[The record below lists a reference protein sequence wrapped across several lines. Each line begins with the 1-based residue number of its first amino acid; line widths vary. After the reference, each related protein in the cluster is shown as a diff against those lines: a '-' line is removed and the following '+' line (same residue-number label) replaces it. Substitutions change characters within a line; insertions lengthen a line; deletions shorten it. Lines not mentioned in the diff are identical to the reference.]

1 MPRLLSD
8 LQFSAE
14 FDSFSAL
21 FQELANACA
30 DAGLTVLWWSGC
42 VLGVCTPCQQQT
54 QPLVWLPHG
63 QLPAVEGATE
73 FRNALTNPET
83 YARRPHL
90 LTALK
95 AAGTLQ
101 VKVLLFIECEASFP
115 PAADDAAMH
124 ACPAPHT
131 MQTGCRVC
139 PCVAQAGAVG
149 DSNQLPERAPVFNAT
164 GGALDGDNRRRQG

>member
-30 DAGLTVLWWSGC
+30 DAGLTVLWSGC
-42 VLGVCTPCQQQT
+42 VLGVCTPCQQCKLN
-54 QPLVWLPHG
+54 PWWAPHG

-101 VKVLLFIECEASFP
+101 VKCFLFIECEASCP

-124 ACPAPHT
+124 ACPPHYAN
-131 MQTGCRVC
+131 RVSSLSMC
-139 PCVAQAGAVG
+139 GSSRHG
-149 DSNQLPERAPVFNAT
+149 WR
-164 GGALDGDNRRRQG
+164 